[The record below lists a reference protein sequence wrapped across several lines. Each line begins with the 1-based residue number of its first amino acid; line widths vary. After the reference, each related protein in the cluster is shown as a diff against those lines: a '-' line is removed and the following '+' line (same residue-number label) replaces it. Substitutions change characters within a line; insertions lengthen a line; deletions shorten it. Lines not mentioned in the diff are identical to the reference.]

1 MVSAFDRHLDAFR
14 GYQATPWG
22 RLRYEQVAANLGRHL
37 PDRPSLAV
45 LDVGGGNGL
54 DAVRLAALG
63 HRVTIVD
70 MSRASLDEAMAL
82 AAAHGCADS
91 IETRCADIAD
101 LTAVAVCDSY
111 DVVMAHN
118 VLQYAPRRA
127 EALESMVSVL
137 RPGGLLSVLV
147 PNPASDPLTAAV
159 RRGELDEAVRLLD
172 AATRTSVTYDTEI
185 DAVTATELAAEL
197 VAAGL
202 GRPVRYGVRAVCD
215 LISDDDA
222 KHDPQFFAELLRL
235 ENLLADRHPYV
246 ETARFAHLIAAKPE
260 ATLPDSVADLEARR
274 VPMDL
279 AGYERRVR
287 AEQCFV
293 CAFLAGEPGYEHH
306 TVFDDGEHVAFL
318 NRYPT
323 LPAYVLVV
331 PRRHVED
338 VVGDLTT
345 EQYLRLQSVVHRIAR
360 AVAAVTNPERTYVM
374 SLGAKLGNAHVHW
387 HIAPLPPGVP
397 YACQQLYAVDASN
410 GILDYNDTEMTQ
422 FATRIRAALADDS

>member
-37 PDRPSLAV
+37 PNRPLAV

-63 HRVTIVD
+63 HRVTVVD
-70 MSRASLDEAMAL
+70 TSRASLEEAAAL
-82 AAAHGCADS
+82 AEAHGCAQL
-91 IETRCADIAD
+91 IETRLAGAAD
-101 LTAVAVCDSY
+101 LTEMAPRESF
-111 DVVMAHN
+111 DVVIAHN
-118 VLQYAPRRA
+118 VLQYVPHRA
-127 EALESMVSVL
+127 EALGAMASVL
-137 RPGGLLSVLV
+137 RPGGLISVLV

-222 KHDPQFFAELLRL
+222 KHDPRFFAQLLRL

-260 ATLPDSVADLEARR
+260 ATPPDNVADLEPRR

-323 LPAYVLVV
+323 LPGYVLVV

-345 EQYLRLQSVVHRIAR
+345 EQYLRLQSVVHRVAR

-397 YACQQLYAVDASN
+397 YAHQQLYAVDAAN
-410 GILDYNDTEMTQ
+410 GILDYSDAEMTQ

>member
-1 MVSAFDRHLDAFR
+1 MVSAFDQHLDAFR

-22 RLRYEQVAANLGRHL
+22 RLRYEQVTATLARHL
-37 PDRPSLAV
+37 PDRPLTV

-54 DAVRLAALG
+54 DAVRLADLG
-63 HRVTIVD
+63 HHVTVVD
-70 MSRASLDEAMAL
+70 TSQASLEEATAL
-82 AAAHGCADS
+82 AAAHGCVELIA
-91 IETRCADIAD
+91 TRCADIAD
-101 LTAVAVCDSY
+101 LGAVTARDSY

-118 VLQYAPRRA
+118 VLQYVPDRP
-127 EALESMVSVL
+127 EALRAMVSAL
-137 RPGGLLSVLV
+137 RAGGLLSVLV

-159 RRGELDEAVRLLD
+159 RRGDLDEAVRLLD
-172 AATRTSVTYDTEI
+172 AGTRTSVTYDTEI
-185 DAVTATELAAEL
+185 DAITAAELAADM

-202 GRPVRYGVRAVCD
+202 RRPARYGVRTVCD

-222 KHDPQFFAELLRL
+222 KHDPQFFAQLLRL
-235 ENLLADRHPYV
+235 ENLLADRDPYV
-246 ETARFAHLIAAKPE
+246 ETARFAHLIAVKPE
-260 ATLPDSVADLEARR
+260 AAQTDGVGDLEARR

-287 AEQCFV
+287 AQRCFV
-293 CAFLAGEPGYEHH
+293 CAFVAGEPGYEHH

-318 NRYPT
+318 SRYPT
-323 LPAYVLVV
+323 LPGYVLVV

-345 EQYLRLQSVVHRIAR
+345 EQYLRLQSVVHRVAR
-360 AVAAVTNPERTYVM
+360 AVAAVTSPERTYVM

-397 YACQQLYAVDASN
+397 YARQQLYAVDAAN
-410 GILDYNDTEMTQ
+410 GILDYSDTEMRQ
-422 FATRIRAALADDS
+422 FAARIRAALDDEA

>member
-22 RLRYEQVAANLGRHL
+22 RLRYEQVAANLARHL
-37 PDRPSLAV
+37 PDRPMTV
-45 LDVGGGNGL
+45 LDMGGGNGL

-70 MSRASLDEAMAL
+70 MSRASLEEAIAL
-82 AAAHGCADS
+82 AAAHGCAELV
-91 IETRCADIAD
+91 ETRRAYIAD
-101 LTAVAVCDSY
+101 LNAVAARDSF
-111 DVVMAHN
+111 DMVMAHN
-118 VLQYAPRRA
+118 VLQYVPDRP
-127 EALESMVSVL
+127 EALASMVSVL

-185 DAVTATELAAEL
+185 DAVTATELAADM

-202 GRPVRYGVRAVCD
+202 GRPVRFGVRSVCD

-222 KHDPQFFAELLRL
+222 KHDPDFFAQLLRL
-235 ENLLADRHPYV
+235 ENLLADRYPYV

-260 ATLPDSVADLEARR
+260 ATSPDGVADLEARR
-274 VPMDL
+274 MPMDM

-287 AEQCFV
+287 SQQCFV

-318 NRYPT
+318 N
-323 LPAYVLVV
+323 
-331 PRRHVED
+331 
-338 VVGDLTT
+338 
-345 EQYLRLQSVVHRIAR
+345 
-360 AVAAVTNPERTYVM
+360 
-374 SLGAKLGNAHVHW
+374 
-387 HIAPLPPGVP
+387 
-397 YACQQLYAVDASN
+397 
-410 GILDYNDTEMTQ
+410 
-422 FATRIRAALADDS
+422 